1 MKSEEFVSSS
11 TRQLLIKL
19 AGRYETQEFISA
31 DPCFSVHAVEGAKN
45 KETIGFLASSIS
57 YGSRKQ
63 FLPIIQR
70 FIESSKG
77 EPYEWIRV
85 GAFRNDIMDSGKCF
99 YRLYTCHD
107 MLGLMEDLRRMLV
120 DYGSI
125 GEYVQGSAHT
135 GIEAVEAFTRYFS
148 ATEASKIIPKN
159 TSSACKRIC
168 MYLRWMVRD
177 NSPVDIGLW
186 SDIIDK
192 RTLIMPMDT
201 HVLQQSLRLGLLSS
215 KTASMTTALRL
226 TSAMKEIFPDDP
238 LRGDFAL
245 FGYGVNS

>member
-1 MKSEEFVSSS
+1 M
-11 TRQLLIKL
+11 
-19 AGRYETQEFISA
+19 AGRYETSEFIPS
-31 DPCFSVHAVEGAKN
+31 DPCFSVHAVEGERN

-63 FLPIIQR
+63 FLPIIKSLIAKSQ
-70 FIESSKG
+70 G
-77 EPYEWIRV
+77 EPYEWVRS
-85 GAFRNDIMDSGKCF
+85 GAFRNDVEDSNKCF
-99 YRLYTCHD
+99 YRLYTCRD
-107 MLGLMEDLRRMLV
+107 MLSLLESLRQMLM

-125 GEYVQGSAHT
+125 GEYVTSDAHT
-135 GIEAVEAFTRYFS
+135 GMEAVETITRYFS
-148 ATEASKIIPKN
+148 ATEASRIIPKN

-177 NSPVDIGLW
+177 NSPVDIGIW
-186 SDIIDK
+186 SSIIDK

-215 KTASMTTALRL
+215 RTASMATALRL
-226 TSAMKEIFPDDP
+226 TSAMREIFPDDP

>member
-1 MKSEEFVSSS
+1 MN
-11 TRQLLIKL
+11 TRQLLIEL
-19 AGRYETQEFISA
+19 AGRYETSEFIPA

-45 KETIGFLASSIS
+45 RETIGFLASSIS

-63 FLPIIQR
+63 FLPIVRSLIDKSQ
-70 FIESSKG
+70 G
-77 EPYEWIRV
+77 EPYEWVRV
-85 GAFRNDIMDSGKCF
+85 GAFRRDTADSKDCF

-107 MLGLMEDLRRMLV
+107 MLALMERLRQMLV
-120 DYGSI
+120 ENGSI
-125 GEYVQGSAHT
+125 GEYIADNAHT
-135 GIEAVEAFTRYFS
+135 GIEAVEAITRYFS

-159 TSSACKRIC
+159 TTSACKRIC

-186 SDIIDK
+186 SDFIDK

-201 HVLQQSLRLGLLSS
+201 HVLQQSIRLGLLSS
-215 KTASMTTALRL
+215 RTASMSAALRL
-226 TSAMKEIFPDDP
+226 TSAMREIFPDDP